1 MKKNLVAAV
10 IAAVLSV
17 ALGGA
22 AAAVVRSDFNLDAE
36 GWATGKIN
44 LSGLLPAVDDAFTGA
59 VGHDPIAGTLRTG
72 DLYPWTT
79 FRSSA
84 AYSGDKSAYFGG
96 SISYDLQDSQND
108 GNPFP
113 NIAILGDAGRMI
125 FIATPPPAT
134 GSLTH
139 YDFALDTS
147 AGWWTNNPFAL
158 VATDAYIQAVLANV
172 HGIWINADWKTGD
185 DQGNDDSRLDNVCL
199 RDARSSCTVGLIPE
213 PAALTLFGLAIGLLG
228 LSRSDSRAAARR
240 QR

>member
-10 IAAVLSV
+10 TAAVLGL
-17 ALGGA
+17 ALTSA
-22 AAAVVRSDFNLDAE
+22 SAAVVRSDFNFDAE
-36 GWATGKIN
+36 GWGTGKIS
-44 LSGLLPAVDDAFTGA
+44 LSGLLPAVDDSFTGP
-59 VGHDPIAGTLRTG
+59 VGHDPTAGTLRTG

-84 AYSGDKSAYFGG
+84 AYSGDKSAFFGG

-108 GNPFP
+108 GNSFP

-125 FIATPPPAT
+125 FIATAPPGTA
-134 GSLTH
+134 SLTH
-139 YDFALDTS
+139 YDFALDTT
-147 AGWWTNNPFAL
+147 AGWLTNNPFAL
-158 VATDAYIQAVLANV
+158 VASDAYIQAVLANV

-199 RDARSSCTVGLIPE
+199 RDARSSCAVGRIPE

-228 LSRSDSRAAARR
+228 LSRSDRRPAAQR